1 MIRPLPAQ
9 VVAYM
14 AARCCEL
21 LGRTRMAASC
31 GLDVEDMRRVACG
44 LVVPSSRQREVI
56 ESHFAGLL
64 ACELEALEWAR
75 PVMSEDKRAEP
86 GSKRL

>member
-1 MIRPLPAQ
+1 MLRPLPAQ

-64 ACELEALEWAR
+64 ACELEAQEWVR
-75 PVMSEDKRAEP
+75 PRLSEDKRVEP